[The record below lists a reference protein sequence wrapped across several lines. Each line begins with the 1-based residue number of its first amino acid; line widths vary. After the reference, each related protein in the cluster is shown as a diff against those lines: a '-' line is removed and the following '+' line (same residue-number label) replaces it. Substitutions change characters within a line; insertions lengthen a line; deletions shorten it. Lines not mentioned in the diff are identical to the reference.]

1 MRFTPVVDFAVG
13 LGGIDPDR
21 IALLGM
27 SMGGY
32 LAPRAAAF
40 EHRIAACIA
49 YDGAVDISSAMPK
62 TPTFDHDSTHR
73 AAELD
78 TMIAHRADAPTS
90 QRWVLSNALWV
101 FDVTTGQEL
110 LDEVVKYDLADVA
123 DRIRCPTLVCEA
135 ENDQFFKGQPALAG
149 RYPPAVT
156 TRRIHQEK
164 PCRRR

>member
-1 MRFTPVVDFAVG
+1 MRFTPAVDFAVG
-13 LGGIDPDR
+13 LGGVDPDR

-49 YDGAVDISSAMPK
+49 YDGAVDMASAMPK

-90 QRWVLSNALWV
+90 
-101 FDVTTGQEL
+101 
-110 LDEVVKYDLADVA
+110 
-123 DRIRCPTLVCEA
+123 
-135 ENDQFFKGQPALAG
+135 
-149 RYPPAVT
+149 
-156 TRRIHQEK
+156 
-164 PCRRR
+164 